1 MEYNLINLKT
11 YQLDKNLIESIC
23 KLKNSHWK
31 TTIKLQ
37 KEFFTKNCKKKDI
50 HSILILKKKIIGYT
64 LLRKRKLDEKN
75 FYLLFDTMIINK
87 KFRDKGFA
95 KILMGYN
102 NFVIKKN
109 KLSSILICEKR
120 LVDFYKKFSWRL
132 CDFKTKK
139 TLKFTMSYNY
149 ENLYNKK
156 LSKKKIN
163 MRKI

>member
-11 YQLDKNLIESIC
+11 HQLDKNLIGSIC

-37 KEFFTKNCKKKDI
+37 KEFFKKNCRKKDI
-50 HSILILKKKIIGYT
+50 HSILIFKKKLIGYT
-64 LLRKRKLDEKN
+64 MLRKRKLDEKK

-87 KFRDKGFA
+87 KFRNKGFA
-95 KILMGYN
+95 RVLMSYN

-109 KLSSILICEKR
+109 RLSSILICEKE
-120 LVDFYKKFSWRL
+120 LVNFYKKFSWKL
-132 CDFKTKK
+132 CDFKTKNRF
-139 TLKFTMSYNY
+139 KFTMSYNY

-156 LSKKKIN
+156 LSKKKIY
-163 MRKI
+163 MRTI